1 MVYSNFNNNKLDIII
16 STQVVKLCLYVYAG
30 TDTLADITHYLHSLD
45 KTAIFN
51 LGLVLGLDYNRLK
64 TMTDSPTFLADMLAG
79 WLLKVDRVVETGPPT
94 WTRLV
99 EALKDP
105 RVGQTGLADKIKQ
118 AKQ

>member
-1 MVYSNFNNNKLDIII
+1 MKV
-16 STQVVKLCLYVYAG
+16 CLHVHAG

-64 TMTDSPTFLADMLAG
+64 IMTDSTNFLVDMLAG
-79 WLLKVDRVVETGPPT
+79 WLQRVDHVVETGVPT

-99 EALKDP
+99 KALKDP
-105 RVGQTGLADKIKQ
+105 RVGQTGVADKIEQ
-118 AKQ
+118 DRQ